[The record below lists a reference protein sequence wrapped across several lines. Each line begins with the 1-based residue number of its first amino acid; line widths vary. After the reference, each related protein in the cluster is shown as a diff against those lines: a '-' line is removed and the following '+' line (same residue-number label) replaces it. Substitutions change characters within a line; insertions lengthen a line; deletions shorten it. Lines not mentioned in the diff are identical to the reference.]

1 MKHYDFH
8 AKGMNTKK
16 FESIF
21 VTDFGTDLWEF
32 MQTPLVVRS
41 LLIATH
47 LNKAPVATISDL
59 LLERFGISD
68 TTLSPRARVKKGFE
82 TTYDL
87 SVIQHNF
94 DRIKQYIGVLVKVI
108 LYHHDCVVS
117 SRNASANDPLK
128 IFTSSARY
136 KNESFLKLKATAS

>member
-1 MKHYDFH
+1 MKPYNFY
-8 AKGMNTKK
+8 AKNVNTKK
-16 FESIF
+16 FEYIF
-21 VTDFGTDLWEF
+21 TTKFGTDIWKF

-41 LLIATH
+41 LILATH

-59 LLERFGISD
+59 LLERFGVQD
-68 TTLSPRARVKKGFE
+68 QTLSPRERVRKGFE
-82 TTYDL
+82 TQYDL
-87 SVIQHNF
+87 SVIHNNF

-108 LYHHDCVVS
+108 LYHHGCIIS

-136 KNESFLKLKATAS
+136 KNQSFVTLKSTAL